1 MEMTWNIIAFFHV
14 QLNLFMALH
23 GVWKSAKKV
32 ALLNYWMT
40 LRKKLFHDNL
50 LMRLKSFLKHSS
62 HSYKNETFL
71 WDFQTL
77 WSSLFL
83 RAINHARWVS
93 MRSACILMVSKKLV
107 MVQKD
112 QQRFNF
118 QFASKASYIN
128 TGCQL
133 YSHGVWRGVPG
144 LGSKWYLMG
153 ITNVLGLQKCVC
165 QGCTQLSCW
174 VSKIAQ
180 NYAIFRLNQQ

>member
-128 TGCQL
+128 NFQL
-133 YSHGVWRGVPG
+133 KQNISEIWI
-144 LGSKWYLMG
+144 K
-153 ITNVLGLQKCVC
+153 KCEYI
-165 QGCTQLSCW
+165 QNRSSLRSLKNRIFAKI
-174 VSKIAQ
+174 SKI
-180 NYAIFRLNQQ
+180 